1 MRRLTTFFV
10 VSALLSGCRAGTS
23 SLFVTVSGQATG
35 VSSFELVVEQSAR
48 VSKPARI
55 DLAGG
60 PVDLPPDR
68 TFSAL
73 LAASERGEFTLRLTA
88 LRANGD
94 VAGSGTTTFSAG
106 LVQNSGQTQ
115 MNNGSVNGSV
125 TINAG
130 MMMGG
135 GTING
140 SLTMA
145 GGTLAVGFS
154 PGTLNIGGNLTLGSA
169 STTAI
174 ELGGTGAGQYDLI
187 NVSGNAALD
196 GALVVTY
203 WGGFSGGGSFPVM
216 SWGSSSGTF
225 ASTSFPAAGF
235 TLAYGASGMTLDL
248 AAVLPATATA
258 LSNALAE
265 VPVNPLLVMLAM
277 NDPLEDPMMIETDE
291 DGGIRIRSLSG
302 GAQPCR

>member
-1 MRRLTTFFV
+1 MFHLSPSITF
-10 VSALLSGCRAGTS
+10 T
-23 SLFVTVSGQATG
+23 Q
-35 VSSFELVVEQSAR
+35 
-48 VSKPARI
+48 
-55 DLAGG
+55 
-60 PVDLPPDR
+60 
-68 TFSAL
+68 TFIN
-73 LAASERGEFTLRLTA
+73 
-88 LRANGD
+88 NGILILG
-94 VAGSGTTTFSAG
+94 AGTTTFSGG

-115 MNNGSVNGSV
+115 LNNGSLNGSV

-130 MMMGG
+130 MLMGS
-135 GTING
+135 GTVTG
-140 SLTMA
+140 SVIFT

-174 ELGGTGAGQYDLI
+174 ELGGTGGGQYDLI
-187 NVSGNAALD
+187 NVAGNAALD

-216 SWGSSSGTF
+216 NWGSSSGAF

-235 TLAYGASGMTLDL
+235 TLTYGGTGMMLDL
-248 AAVLPATATA
+248 AAVVPAVSVT
-258 LSNALAE
+258 NALAQL
-265 VPVNPLLVMLAM
+265 PVNPLLVMLAM
-277 NDPLEDPMMIETDE
+277 NDPIEDPLMIETDA